1 MEAFS
6 FLDLFQGIATLVASE
21 PKIMIGRIF
30 LMLLGF
36 LLIYLGSRNIL
47 EPLLMIPMGLG
58 MSSIN
63 AGVMF
68 LEAGKMGT
76 LFVDPLMSDVN
87 DLVNIMQINWLQP
100 VFTLTFSNG
109 LIACFVFMGI
119 GVLLDVGYIMARPFQ
134 SMIIALFA
142 ELGTF
147 VVYPIAIALGLTP
160 NEAASAATIGGADG
174 PMVLFTSL
182 VLAKHLFVPITVVGY
197 LYLGLTYGGYPY
209 LAKWLIPEKLRGIS
223 MANDRGPTI
232 TSSQKLIFAVVACT
246 LLCLLFPVAAPLF
259 FSLFV
264 GVAVRESGLEN
275 FSNLLSETF
284 LYGAT
289 FFLGLTL
296 GVLCEANTLLEPTV
310 LKLLLLG
317 ILALFVSAVGGI
329 IGGYVMYF
337 ATGGKFNPVIGI
349 AGVSCVPTTAK
360 IVQKIATAANH
371 GAIILPQAL
380 GANISGVITSAIIAA
395 TFISFLR

>member
-1 MEAFS
+1 METINFI
-6 FLDLFQGIATLVASE
+6 DLFQGIATLAASE
-21 PKIMIGRIF
+21 PKIMFGRIF

-36 LLIYLGSRNIL
+36 FLMYLGSRNVL

-58 MSSIN
+58 MSTIN

-68 LEAGKMGT
+68 LEGGKMGT
-76 LFVDPLMSDVN
+76 LFVDPLMSDPT

-100 VFTLTFSNG
+100 IYTLTFSNG
-109 LIACFVFMGI
+109 LIACLVFMGI
-119 GVLLDVGYIMARPFQ
+119 GVLLDVGYVMARPFQ

-142 ELGTF
+142 ELGTIAVF
-147 VVYPIAIALGLTP
+147 PIAVGLGLTEQ
-160 NEAASAATIGGADG
+160 EAASVATIGGADG

-197 LYLGLTYGGYPY
+197 LYLGLTYGGDPY
-209 LAKWLIPEKLRGIS
+209 LIKWLIPKKLRGIN
-223 MANDRGPTI
+223 MAADVGPTI
-232 TSSQKLIFAVVACT
+232 TRQQKLVFAVVACT

-259 FSLFV
+259 FSLFL
-264 GVAVRESGLEN
+264 GVAVRESGLQN
-275 FSNLLSETF
+275 FADVIGETF

-296 GVLCEANTLLEPTV
+296 GVLCEANTLLDPTV

-317 ILALFVSAVGGI
+317 ILALLISAIGGI
-329 IGGYVMYF
+329 VGGYVLYF
-337 ATGGKFNPVIGI
+337 ATGKKFNPMIGI

-360 IVQKIATAANH
+360 VVQKIATGVNPS
-371 GAIILPQAL
+371 AIILPQAL
-380 GANISGVITSAIIAA
+380 GANISGVITTAIITGVYIAL
-395 TFISFLR
+395 LR

>member
-1 MEAFS
+1 MDHLS

-36 LLIYLGSRNIL
+36 LLIYLGARGVL

-58 MSSIN
+58 MSAVN

-68 LEAGKMGT
+68 LEGGKVGT
-76 LFVDPLMSDVN
+76 LFVDPLMSN
-87 DLVNIMQINWLQP
+87 PTDLVNILQINWLQP
-100 VFTLTFSNG
+100 IYTLTFSNG

-119 GVLLDVGYIMARPFQ
+119 GVLLDVGYVMARPFQ
-134 SMIIALFA
+134 SMFIALFA

-147 VVYPIAIALGLTP
+147 AVFPIAVALGLTAR
-160 NEAASAATIGGADG
+160 EAASVATIGGADG

-182 VLAKHLFVPITVVGY
+182 ILAKHLFVPITVVGY

-209 LAKWLIPEKLRGIS
+209 LVKWLVPKHIRGIS
-223 MANDRGPTI
+223 MATDRGPRI
-232 TSSQKLIFAVVACT
+232 SRSQKLVFAVVACT

-264 GVAVRESGLEN
+264 GVAVRESGLES
-275 FSNLLSETF
+275 FTKLLGETF

-317 ILALFVSAVGGI
+317 MLALLISALGGLL
-329 IGGYVMYF
+329 GGYILYF
-337 ATGGKFNPVIGI
+337 ATGGKFNPIIGI

-360 IVQKIATAANH
+360 VVQKIATEANPN
-371 GAIILPQAL
+371 AIILPQAL
-380 GANISGVITSAIIAA
+380 GANISGVITSAIIAGI
-395 TFISFLR
+395 FVSVLR